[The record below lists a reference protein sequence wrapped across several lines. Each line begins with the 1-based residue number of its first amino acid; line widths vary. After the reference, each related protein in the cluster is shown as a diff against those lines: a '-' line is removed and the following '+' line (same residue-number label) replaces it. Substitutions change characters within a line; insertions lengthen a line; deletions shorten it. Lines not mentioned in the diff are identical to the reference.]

1 MNLGI
6 TLVSH
11 VPEITKGL
19 NQLLKQVAKDVPI
32 TIAGGTNDQDIGT
45 SMDKIL
51 QAFSDNQASEI
62 LAFYDLGSAKM
73 NLELAQEMTSKKIHV
88 YDVSLIEGAYTAA
101 ALVEAGV
108 DLSEIEQQLEPLKI
122 KK

>member
-51 QAFSDNQASEI
+51 QAFSDNQANEI

-73 NLELAQEMTSKKIHV
+73 NLEVAQEMTSKKIHV
-88 YDVSLIEGAYTAA
+88 YDVSFIEGAYTAA

-108 DLSEIEQQLEPLKI
+108 NLSEIEQQLEPLKI

>member
-19 NQLLKQVAKDVPI
+19 NKLLKQVAKDVPI

-62 LAFYDLGSAKM
+62 LAFFDLCSSKM
-73 NLELAQEMTSKKIHV
+73 NL
-88 YDVSLIEGAYTAA
+88 
-101 ALVEAGV
+101 
-108 DLSEIEQQLEPLKI
+108 
-122 KK
+122 